1 MIAQSARPCQTN
13 GICKTTVFRLFMPD
27 PNNTNHPQSN
37 SLRGEKNHCCASNG
51 QKCAQGEEGKGE
63 RCASEARIFV
73 RTRKFPQEKEWET
86 RRKRGRTEE
95 RTDARM
101 RDFRMISHCPAA
113 GNSIH
118 IGKAEQSERGEKNH
132 CCASNGQKCA
142 QGEEGKGERCASE
155 ARIFVRTRK
164 FPQAIVY
171 ILAREV
177 TRCGRISALLRHMA
191 RVFPLHKSKTPA
203 FASVSGPL
211 PEYYKGLRNQHRMGK
226 FAFGLARAAEEVQ
239 VYVGKRSLSLS
250 IMYKGGI
257 S

>member
-1 MIAQSARPCQTN
+1 
-13 GICKTTVFRLFMPD
+13 
-27 PNNTNHPQSN
+27 
-37 SLRGEKNHCCASNG
+37 
-51 QKCAQGEEGKGE
+51 
-63 RCASEARIFV
+63 
-73 RTRKFPQEKEWET
+73 
-86 RRKRGRTEE
+86 
-95 RTDARM
+95 
-101 RDFRMISHCPAA
+101 MISHCPAA

-118 IGKAEQSERGEKNH
+118 IGKAEESERGEKNH

-142 QGEEGKGERCASE
+142 QGEEGKGERCASGV
-155 ARIFVRTRK
+155 RIFVRTRK

-177 TRCGRISALLRHMA
+177 TRCGRISALLRCMA

-239 VYVGKRSLSLS
+239 VCGEEMTLFAYTLRERYKIKIKLKFLSPKFQVYVIFDRKSPLFSGNSAPVS
-250 IMYKGGI
+250 GHQTFH
-257 S
+257 